1 MGDLMLQTSVYERD
15 TILLSSSDKE
25 LWLVRRVGVVWANP
39 AEDQC
44 ALLKEAIPFLPS
56 QASAL
61 LAKVLKL
68 FPKLLRGSFLFHSV
82 AAQPLVH
89 LQLHL
94 KGQFYQ
100 QSHHLS
106 YASTSP
112 STKWDRR
119 STFLSIKQ
127 YREKLA

>member
-56 QASAL
+56 QA
-61 LAKVLKL
+61 
-68 FPKLLRGSFLFHSV
+68 
-82 AAQPLVH
+82 QPCLPR
-89 LQLHL
+89 
-94 KGQFYQ
+94 F
-100 QSHHLS
+100 
-106 YASTSP
+106 
-112 STKWDRR
+112 
-119 STFLSIKQ
+119 
-127 YREKLA
+127 